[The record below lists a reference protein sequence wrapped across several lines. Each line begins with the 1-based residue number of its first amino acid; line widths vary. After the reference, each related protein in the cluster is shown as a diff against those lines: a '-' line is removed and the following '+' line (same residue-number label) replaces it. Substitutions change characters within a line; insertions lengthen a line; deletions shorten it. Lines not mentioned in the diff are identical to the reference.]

1 MAVSVVNCLARGCY
15 LAAVVLCVLNKES
28 DMNKFLKAVLC
39 ILKNATIVIPLIEGV
54 VHSVQ
59 SLVNPPLE
67 KCENEKCTGAS
78 SAR

>member
-1 MAVSVVNCLARGCY
+1 
-15 LAAVVLCVLNKES
+15 
-28 DMNKFLKAVLC
+28 MNKFLKAILC

-59 SLVNPPLE
+59 KLVNPDLE
-67 KCENEKCTGAS
+67 QCNETSRSAS

>member
-1 MAVSVVNCLARGCY
+1 
-15 LAAVVLCVLNKES
+15 
-28 DMNKFLKAVLC
+28 MNKLLKAILC

-59 SLVNPPLE
+59 KLVNPDLE
-67 KCENEKCTGAS
+67 QCNETSRSAS